1 MGNRKRRKGFTRAC
15 LHACVLWRNMR
26 SELVALREASVRTLK
41 DWRRQPL
48 TNLTAAV
55 VAAILSWWLIDLYY
69 SYPIKDRGQL
79 AAWVQ
84 AIGSVLAI
92 IAATIIANYQV
103 KKQFHLQEELI
114 EKKRNSSIEL
124 CEHIYETIKCLD
136 THFNPKDFFYAKGAL
151 EVIEVCEIY
160 LKKIPIHEPPYNE
173 NLKPIGQI
181 LLDLS
186 SIKMHLESFKRSTDH
201 RFIPNTYAN
210 EIRVILKKY
219 KDKYN
224 TKQ

>member
-1 MGNRKRRKGFTRAC
+1 MENRKRRTGFIRIRRCARS
-15 LHACVLWRNMR
+15 LWRNTR
-26 SELVALREASVRTLK
+26 AELVALREASIRTLK
-41 DWRRQPL
+41 DWKRRPL

-92 IAATIIANYQV
+92 IAATTIANYQV

-124 CEHIYETIKCLD
+124 CSHVAQTIQILD
-136 THFNPKDFFYAKGAL
+136 QHFDKDNFFYIKGAL
-151 EVIEVCEIY
+151 EVIKVCEIS
-160 LKKIPIHEPPYNE
+160 LKRIPIHEPPYNE
-173 NLKPIGQI
+173 NLENIGQI
-181 LLDLS
+181 LLDLE
-186 SIKMHLESFKRSTDH
+186 SIKMHLTAFPTASDS
-201 RFIPNTYAN
+201 RFISREHATG
-210 EIRVILKKY
+210 IRETLQRY
-219 KDKYN
+219 KDKYSN
-224 TKQ
+224 A